1 MGHGG
6 PCIMRKCQAFSG
18 PLRAHEL
25 PSKLTPAIPIPPRS
39 EKSHRVRQV
48 GRCGGGTGG
57 VNRRGTPPIIAV
69 RCPGTPGIPG
79 TLAGARRGRE
89 EAVLCPARSISG
101 KLPLTLL
108 CFNVYPLR
116 EIQ

>member
-1 MGHGG
+1 MGPGG

-48 GRCGGGTGG
+48 GWCGVGLEG
-57 VNRRGTPPIIAV
+57 
-69 RCPGTPGIPG
+69 
-79 TLAGARRGRE
+79 
-89 EAVLCPARSISG
+89 
-101 KLPLTLL
+101 
-108 CFNVYPLR
+108 
-116 EIQ
+116 